1 MSTETK
7 RRCHLILTTEL
18 WNVLVAEAESRELQ
32 VSVVVR
38 ERLAR
43 SFGLDTVQI
52 QTVKRPVSLKKS
64 QRRQCRLWVEA
75 GLWNR
80 LTEEANTKGTT
91 VKAVI
96 RERLYQGLA
105 TKREAP
111 IHEKVLSRAPE
122 ITGPMG
128 IKKVSVF
135 DLSE

>member
-52 QTVKRPVSLKKS
+52 QTVKRPVSPKKS

-80 LTEEANTKGTT
+80 LTEEANMKGTT
-91 VKAVI
+91 VKGVI
-96 RERLYQGLA
+96 LERLYQGL
-105 TKREAP
+105 TSKREGP
-111 IHEKVLSRAPE
+111 IHEEVLPRAPE
-122 ITGPMG
+122 MTGPMG
-128 IKKVSVF
+128 TKKVSVF